1 MGASGAPIAGHLTER
16 QQRWF
21 ATVRANLRAKT
32 GRSLDEWAAIA
43 RCCPH
48 DRPKARVEW
57 LRAEH
62 GLGVNHAALVLSEAF
77 PSGGGDEP
85 EAAQAA
91 LWADPASRAILDA
104 IEAVARRVDGLVVGQ
119 RKSYTAFS
127 RAVQFAAVRP
137 LKGGRALLG
146 LRLAPDASRRLGA
159 PRRKESWSERLTA
172 TVELEAPAAVD
183 DEIARLFEA
192 AAANG
197 TGIAPAR
204 GGQGRN
210 A

>member
-1 MGASGAPIAGHLTER
+1 MGASGAAITGHLTER

-21 ATVRANLRAKT
+21 ATVRANLQAKT
-32 GRSLDEWAAIA
+32 GRSLDEWVAIA
-43 RCCPH
+43 RACPH

-77 PSGGGDEP
+77 PSGAGWDEP
-85 EAAQAA
+85 EALRAA
-91 LWADPASRAILDA
+91 LWADPASRAILETV
-104 IEAVARRVDGLVVGQ
+104 EAVARRVDGLVDGQ
-119 RKSYTAFS
+119 RKTYTAFS
-127 RAVQFAAVRP
+127 RAVQFAAMRP

-146 LRLAPDASRRLGA
+146 LKLAADASARLSA
-159 PRRKESWSERLTA
+159 PKRKESWSERLTA
-172 TVELEAPAAVD
+172 TVELDGPGDVD

-197 TGIAPAR
+197 
-204 GGQGRN
+204 
-210 A
+210 